1 MTTLFSPAQ
10 AAILLSMLAVTFSL
24 LSVFVRMRTRKRDQT
39 LYVVYRNNHQMVTPE
54 LNAAID
60 LMYKGKIKEARTI
73 LCRLRNSIQ
82 QPK

>member
-1 MTTLFSPAQ
+1 
-10 AAILLSMLAVTFSL
+10 MLAVTFSL
-24 LSVFVRMRTRKRDQT
+24 LSVFVRMRTSKRDQT

>member
-10 AAILLSMLAVTFSL
+10 AAIFFSMLAVMFSL
-24 LSVFVRMRTRKRDQT
+24 LSVLMRMRTSKRDQT